1 MIRLSGAR
9 CLAMSLVGAL
19 FGWWAS
25 VDDLSI
31 MTHYRALSHDALIT
45 ELAQKNDGQV
55 STSMMGGL
63 FVVVAVVVL
72 VDVLTRFFDAVWLR
86 IEPAGRA
93 SPDGRT
99 DITQGG
105 V

>member
-25 VDDLSI
+25 VDDLST
-31 MTHYRALSHDALIT
+31 MTHYRAMSHDALIT
-45 ELAQKNDGQV
+45 ELAQKNGGQV
-55 STSMMGGL
+55 STSIMGGL
-63 FVVVAVVVL
+63 FVVVAIVVL

-86 IEPAGRA
+86 IELPGRESPNSTPPPAA
-93 SPDGRT
+93 
-99 DITQGG
+99 
-105 V
+105 

>member
-25 VDDLSI
+25 VDDLST
-31 MTHYRALSHDALIT
+31 MTHYRAMSQDALIT

-55 STSMMGGL
+55 STSIMGEL
-63 FVVVAVVVL
+63 FVVVAIVVCS
-72 VDVLTRFFDAVWLR
+72 TPP
-86 IEPAGRA
+86 PAA
-93 SPDGRT
+93 
-99 DITQGG
+99 
-105 V
+105 